1 MERFPYVCA
10 DCSQK
15 YRDCVFT
22 QLRYNAE
29 IAQKKYEYQ
38 LHVSKQGINLTKE
51 EHDTLL
57 AFLKEG
63 KDIKRSVDNSV
74 KASNVDIS
82 VPSVYRYISEKRIN
96 FSKMDLPYAVTYK
109 KRKKSIKQY
118 EYKDNKID

>member
-1 MERFPYVCA
+1 ML
-10 DCSQK
+10 K
-15 YRDCVFT
+15 
-22 QLRYNAE
+22 
-29 IAQKKYEYQ
+29 KKYEYQ

-118 EYKDNKID
+118 EYKDNKIDWLNREYLDYLPYKKQHLN